1 MSDGDDG
8 GEPGTPADLRFTR
21 QEGKQVRV
29 ERDLSGGGHLAR
41 GDHTRMSRLNFTAR
55 ARPANPGERDV
66 AAFDGRAAGA
76 APTDPAPPPGP
87 LAADPGA
94 ADPNPVDASAEQGSA
109 DASIKDRIGR
119 LFGL

>member
-1 MSDGDDG
+1 MSDGDDA

-41 GDHTRMSRLNFTAR
+41 GDRTRMSRLNFTAR
-55 ARPANPGERDV
+55 ARPADPGERDA
-66 AAFDGRAAGA
+66 AAFDGRASGSA
-76 APTDPAPPPGP
+76 
-87 LAADPGA
+87 AADPEPPSEPPA
-94 ADPNPVDASAEQGSA
+94 VDAGTEEPSAGGTEAPSGDS
-109 DASIKDRIGR
+109 SIKDRIGR